1 MTRPVGQM
9 RGRGE
14 AVVGKK
20 KKFEEQAP
28 PPSDTRIILF
38 TGKGGVG
45 KTSVSAATAMR
56 SAEHGH
62 NTLIMSTDAAHS
74 LSDAFDLPI
83 GSQPTPIADRL
94 WGLEIDINEQISRH
108 WGAIHSFLAE
118 FMRHRGINSIVADEL
133 AILPGMEEIFS
144 LLSVKYYAHDP
155 GFDVVIVDCAPTA
168 DTARLLAIPDI
179 ARWYMEKVFHIERIF
194 VRTVRPVAR
203 WLIDAPLPSEAVYDS
218 VEQLYK
224 QILGV
229 KELLVD
235 RDKTSIRMV
244 LNPEKMVIKEAQRAY
259 TFLSLFDFGID
270 AVVVNRLLP
279 EEVTDPYYHKWKE
292 IQAQHMI
299 LVRESFAPL
308 PILTAPLWDQEIVGP
323 RLLAEM
329 ARVMYRDQDPTQVFY
344 QGKPVRIISEDGHY
358 VMEIPLPFAAR
369 EELETWIKG
378 DELVIKYKNFKRN
391 LILPRALAKLE
402 LSRAELRDQALRLY
416 FEGAGHASNG

>member
-1 MTRPVGQM
+1 MAR
-9 RGRGE
+9 
-14 AVVGKK
+14 KK
-20 KKFEEQAP
+20 KKDEEQTA

-56 SAEHGH
+56 SAQHGH

-83 GSQPTPIADRL
+83 GSQPTPIVDRL
-94 WGLEIDINEQISRH
+94 WGLEIDLNEQISRH
-108 WGAIHSFLAE
+108 WGAIHSFLAQ

-133 AILPGMEEIFS
+133 AIMPGMEEIFS

-179 ARWYMEKVFHIERIF
+179 ARWYMEKIFHIERVV
-194 VRTVRPVAR
+194 VRTVRPVAQ

-218 VEQLYK
+218 VELLYK

-279 EEVTDPYYHKWKE
+279 EEVTDPYYRKWKE
-292 IQAQHMI
+292 IQAQHMT
-299 LVRESFAPL
+299 LVRESFSPL

-323 RLLAEM
+323 RLLADM
-329 ARVMYRDQDPTQVFY
+329 ARVIYQDQDPTQVFY
-344 QGKPVRIISEDGHY
+344 RGKPVRIITEDGHY
-358 VMEIPLPFAAR
+358 VMEIPMPFASR

-391 LILPRALAKLE
+391 LILPRALAKQQLG
-402 LSRAELRDQALRLY
+402 RAEFRDQALRLY
-416 FEGAGHASNG
+416 FEGEGNA